1 MRQHLL
7 SFALVA
13 AVIVFGAVGA
23 VGPATIALGAQSPK
37 SEPLTNPVKADAVSI
52 AAGKKLYD
60 SNCAP
65 CHGESAKGDGKMA
78 SQFNPKPADLTDAEW
93 AHGSTDGEIF
103 AVLRDGVKN
112 TGMKGFG
119 SKMTA
124 HQMWDVINYVRSL
137 GPSKKP

>member
-1 MRQHLL
+1 MRSLFSL
-7 SFALVA
+7 TIAA
-13 AVIVFGAVGA
+13 AVV
-23 VGPATIALGAQSPK
+23 ATLSAQSK
-37 SEPLTNPVKADAVSI
+37 NGDEPLKNPVKADVVSI

-65 CHGESAKGDGKMA
+65 CHGDSAKGDGRMA

-93 AHGSTDGEIF
+93 THGSSDGDIF
-103 AVLRDGVKN
+103 VVLRDGVKN
-112 TGMKGFG
+112 TGMKGVG

-137 GPSKKP
+137 GPQKSH